1 MIKCPRCG
9 FHNQNNDKYCIYCGF
24 KLISNLDNA
33 SDKTVIKQKNMV
45 ISILLAIFLPGI
57 SYFYIE
63 QWYSGILFLL
73 LIPLIFISYSVIAA
87 FYSTTYNISSEI
99 GVYLVMLTWLV
110 LYIFQIYKVIKLTKL
125 INQGII
131 RF

>member
-1 MIKCPRCG
+1 
-9 FHNQNNDKYCIYCGF
+9 
-24 KLISNLDNA
+24 
-33 SDKTVIKQKNMV
+33 MV

-73 LIPLIFISYSVIAA
+73 LIPLIFISYAVIAA

-99 GVYLVMLTWLV
+99 GVYLVVLTWFV